1 MVVSIPSCEAGDAI
15 CDVLFGDRVPGGRLV
30 TSMPKSTGQLP
41 LYYNHLNTGRPE
53 RQWFSKFRSNFLDVD
68 NDPLFPFGYGLS
80 YTTFSYGEVRLDRH
94 TLHEGGKITA
104 AFDVTNTGAYD
115 ADEVVQLYIR
125 DVAGSVSRP
134 VKELKGFRRI
144 SLKRGETKTVS
155 FDVTTDDLRFYNA
168 DLDYVCEPG
177 EFELMI
183 GRNSADVQTVRF
195 SLE

>member
-1 MVVSIPSCEAGDAI
+1 M
-15 CDVLFGDRVPGGRLV
+15 L
-30 TSMPKSTGQLP
+30 
-41 LYYNHLNTGRPE
+41 
-53 RQWFSKFRSNFLDVD
+53 FRS
-68 NDPLFPFGYGLS
+68 
-80 YTTFSYGEVRLDRH
+80 
-94 TLHEGGKITA
+94 
-104 AFDVTNTGAYD
+104 
-115 ADEVVQLYIR
+115 QLYIR

-168 DLDYVCEPG
+168 DLDYVYEPG

>member
-1 MVVSIPSCEAGDAI
+1 MTWENEHIPAILNVWFGGSEAGDAI

-104 AFDVTNTGAYD
+104 AVDVTNTGAYD

-125 DVAGSVSRP
+125 DVAGLAAGQRTERIPANQS
-134 VKELKGFRRI
+134 ETRRNEDRI
-144 SLKRGETKTVS
+144 VRCH
-155 FDVTTDDLRFYNA
+155 D
-168 DLDYVCEPG
+168 
-177 EFELMI
+177 
-183 GRNSADVQTVRF
+183 GRSP
-195 SLE
+195 LL